1 MEKGVR
7 VHVKVQNGS
16 ERDAIGAT
24 VVSHEAGILVL
35 DSDEAEEL
43 RFHEAAPGEWHML
56 HDHEQEVPGHR
67 QAHETGPIYQ
77 IS

>member
-24 VVSHEAGILVL
+24 VVNHEAGILVL
-35 DSDEAEEL
+35 ETDEAE
-43 RFHEAAPGEWHML
+43 RFRFYEAAPGEWRML
-56 HDHEQEVPGHR
+56 QEQAAPGHW